1 MEENIFLRYVH
12 KKTIFKDKK
21 VLHSAYIP
29 QKIFFRDS
37 EIENLTSILASS
49 LNGYQSNNVFIYGT
63 CGTGKTICCKFILSH
78 LAEMAKKQKKNIK
91 TIYVNCKMKKVADTE
106 YRLLVQLLREFDE
119 ILPDTGL
126 PTELLYRRFFEK
138 IEEKKQGVIIILDE
152 IDALFNKI
160 GDEFLYNLVRI
171 NSELDNSYITLIGI
185 TNDVSFREKLDQ
197 RVKSSLGEEEILFKP
212 YNATQLKNILLERAS
227 EGFSVEI
234 DESVFNKCAAI
245 AAQEH
250 GDARKALDLL
260 RITGE
265 ICERS
270 GDTRLVEKHVDAAEQ
285 KLDIDR
291 ITETIKAQ
299 PRQSQ
304 AVLHAIIK
312 LDERRQNNGKKW
324 VDSRLLTGDVFGM
337 YKEIC
342 IENNLK
348 PLTQRRVGD
357 LLSELDMLGI
367 ISTRVVSNGRYGRSR
382 EISIAVNN
390 NAIEKGKQ
398 LLVARFG

>member
-1 MEENIFLRYVH
+1 MEENIFLRYVQ

-21 VLHSAYIP
+21 VLNSTYIP
-29 QKIFFRDS
+29 QKIFFRDH

-63 CGTGKTICCKFILSH
+63 CGTGKTICCKFVLTH
-78 LAEMAKKQKKNIK
+78 LMEMAKRQKRNIK

-106 YRLLVQLLREFDE
+106 YRVLIQLLREFDE

-138 IEEKKQGVIIILDE
+138 VEEKKQGVIIILDE

-160 GDEFLYNLVRI
+160 GDDFLYNLVRI
-171 NSELDNSYITLIGI
+171 NSDLDKSYITLIGI

-212 YNATQLKNILLERAS
+212 YNAPQLKNILLERAE
-227 EGFSVEI
+227 EGFSVGV
-234 DESVFNKCAAI
+234 DEAVLNKCAAI

-265 ICERS
+265 ICERF
-270 GDTRLVEKHVDAAEQ
+270 GDIRLEEKHVDVAEQ
-285 KLDIDR
+285 KLDIDKV
-291 ITETIKAQ
+291 TETIKAQ
-299 PRQSQ
+299 PKQSQ

-312 LDERRQNNGKKW
+312 LDEKKQNSGKKW
-324 VDSRLLTGDVFGM
+324 VDSRLLTGDVFTT

-342 IENNLK
+342 LNNNLK
-348 PLTQRRVGD
+348 PLTQRRVSD

-367 ISTRVVSNGRYGRSR
+367 ITTKVVSNGRYGRSR
-382 EISIAVNN
+382 EISIAITH
-390 NAIEKGKQ
+390 NAIEKAKQ
-398 LLVARFG
+398 LLFTRFG

>member
-1 MEENIFLRYVH
+1 M
-12 KKTIFKDKK
+12 
-21 VLHSAYIP
+21 
-29 QKIFFRDS
+29 
-37 EIENLTSILASS
+37 
-49 LNGYQSNNVFIYGT
+49 
-63 CGTGKTICCKFILSH
+63 
-78 LAEMAKKQKKNIK
+78 
-91 TIYVNCKMKKVADTE
+91 
-106 YRLLVQLLREFDE
+106 QLLREFDE

-138 IEEKKQGVIIILDE
+138 VEEKKQGVIIILDE

-171 NSELDNSYITLIGI
+171 NSELENSYITLIGI

-212 YNATQLKNILLERAS
+212 YNATQLKNILLERAG
-227 EGFSVEI
+227 EGFSVGIE
-234 DESVFNKCAAI
+234 EAVLNKCAAI

-265 ICERS
+265 ICERY
-270 GDTRLVEKHVDAAEQ
+270 GDQRLEEKHVDIAEQ

-299 PRQSQ
+299 PKQSQ
-304 AVLHAIIK
+304 AVLHSIIK
-312 LDERRQNNGKKW
+312 LNEKKQANGKRW
-324 VDSRLLTGDVFGM
+324 IDSRLLTGDVFAA

-342 IENNLK
+342 SNNNLK
-348 PLTQRRVGD
+348 PLTQRRVSD

-382 EISIAVNN
+382 EISIAITN
-390 NAIEKGKQ
+390 NAIEKTKQ
-398 LLVARFG
+398 LLFTRFG